1 MDLEENGKESKA
13 KQNTFCLLSQSSQKN
28 SPRLKVKNF
37 GTEEY
42 MKGKIE
48 TICQICE
55 IPKPFFEQKTDCVLL
70 NAQLKRKG
78 LVIEIYLATQVD
90 WIGLLTEDNF
100 ENKKKI

>member
-1 MDLEENGKESKA
+1 
-13 KQNTFCLLSQSSQKN
+13 
-28 SPRLKVKNF
+28 
-37 GTEEY
+37 

-48 TICQICE
+48 TICQ

-70 NAQLKRKG
+70 NAQLKWKG
-78 LVIEIYLATQVD
+78 LVIEFHLATQLD

>member
-1 MDLEENGKESKA
+1 MQHPKSRASITTRGVDLWIWKEENGKESKDVFF
-13 KQNTFCLLSQSSQKN
+13 KTLFVHFLKVLTKN

-48 TICQICE
+48 TICQICQ

-70 NAQLKRKG
+70 NAQLK
-78 LVIEIYLATQVD
+78 
-90 WIGLLTEDNF
+90 
-100 ENKKKI
+100 

>member
-1 MDLEENGKESKA
+1 MQPPNQEHQSPQEVWICGSGKKKMERKA
-13 KQNTFCLLSQSSQKN
+13 KMWFSKNFLFTFSKFSKN

-48 TICQICE
+48 TICQICQ

-70 NAQLKRKG
+70 NAQLK
-78 LVIEIYLATQVD
+78 
-90 WIGLLTEDNF
+90 
-100 ENKKKI
+100 